1 MQLTT
6 FWHGVKIL
14 FMINRSIKPFIEEY
28 IDDKIVL
35 LSGPR
40 QVGKTFL
47 SKSLRNR
54 AQYFNFDFSEDREIL
69 ISKTWKRDQQLIV
82 FDEIHK
88 MKKWKQWIKG
98 IYDKE
103 KGDNLYLLTGS
114 SRMDTFK
121 KVGDSLA
128 GRYVSARLNPF
139 SLKELNT
146 KNPKKSAE
154 DMIVL
159 GSFPEPLLSGSERKA
174 AIWRKTHLDIIIR
187 QDLIQLE
194 SIRDLMSIEMLIH
207 SLRKRVGQQI
217 VYANLANELGVSPH
231 TIKKWIQV
239 LESLFVIFVVY
250 PYTKN
255 VLDAIKKEPK
265 IYFYD
270 IGQISA
276 DIGFKIENLVAL
288 HLLKRNQFLEDTEG
302 KTIRLGY
309 LRDKNKREIDFAI
322 EENGR
327 LTHLIEVKKSEDG
340 FNPNLNYFSLRLQ
353 PTKALQLV
361 WDLKREKDYETFEV
375 KDLALYLSKLE
386 T

>member
-1 MQLTT
+1 
-6 FWHGVKIL
+6 
-14 FMINRSIKPFIEEY
+14 MINRSIKPFIEEY

-47 SKSLRNR
+47 SKSLRTR
-54 AQYFNFDFSEDREIL
+54 TQYFNFDFSEDREIL

-322 EENGR
+322 EENGS